1 MALEDYL
8 VRFVP
13 DFIVR
18 KRYVVIGSEYAD
30 ALSYT
35 LHGGVIN
42 RELSQAFEFWQ
53 REHLKRGFY
62 PLSTEELAEAY
73 GNDVKVKELIERAA
87 KPKSK

>member
-8 VRFVP
+8 VRLVPNFV
-13 DFIVR
+13 VR
-18 KRYVVIGSEYAD
+18 NRYVVIGSEYAD

-35 LHGGVIN
+35 PHGGVIN
-42 RELSQAFEFWQ
+42 GELSQAFEFWQ

-73 GNDVKVKELIERAA
+73 GNDAKVKELIERTA